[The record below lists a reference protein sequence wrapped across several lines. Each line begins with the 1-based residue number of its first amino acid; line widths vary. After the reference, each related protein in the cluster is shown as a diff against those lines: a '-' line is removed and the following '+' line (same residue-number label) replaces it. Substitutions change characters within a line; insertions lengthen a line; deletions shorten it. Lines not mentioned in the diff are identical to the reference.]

1 MTRQAEHDDA
11 ENGGTNNPGTNGED
25 RDILGKDQQDLT
37 AEDLE
42 GDGRTEGDSSD
53 LPDAETKHLGDF
65 A

>member
-1 MTRQAEHDDA
+1 MTQQAEHDDA
-11 ENGGTNNPGTNGED
+11 DTGGTNNLGTNGED

-42 GDGRTEGDSSD
+42 VDGRTEDASSD
-53 LPDAETKHLGDF
+53 LPDAETKNLGDF